1 MEEDILIGYK
11 RQPLEDIARAKRSKD
26 NTNILKALKA
36 TDTPTT
42 I

>member
-11 RQPLEDIARAKRSKD
+11 KQYLEDIVRAKRSKD
-26 NTNILKALKA
+26 NTNILKAPKA
-36 TDTPTT
+36 MDTPTT

>member
-11 RQPLEDIARAKRSKD
+11 RQPLEDIVRAKRSK
-26 NTNILKALKA
+26 NNINILKAPKA
-36 TDTPTT
+36 IDTPTT